1 MRLLYGEVFMR
12 IRKLLF
18 CAGFAALAQCAAVQ
32 AADIHTH
39 LIRFGYG
46 LNQESNQ
53 GRAVRVFADQVKK
66 LSGGKMQVRGIGA
79 AALGSDIQMQQAL
92 IGGAQEMMVGSTATL
107 VGVTKEMAIWD
118 TPFLFN
124 SGEEADQVRSE
135 ERRVGKECV
144 STGRSRWS
152 PNNEKKKK

>member
-39 LIRFGYG
+39 LLRFGYG

-53 GRAVRVFADQVKK
+53 GRAVRVFADQVKN
-66 LSGGKMQVRGIGA
+66 LSRGQIPVRGIGEA
-79 AALGSDIQMQQAL
+79 VFGSVIQMQQAL
-92 IGGAQEMMVGSTATL
+92 NGVAQYMQVGPTEKLA
-107 VGVTKEMAIWD
+107 GVSKDMTI
-118 TPFLFN
+118 
-124 SGEEADQVRSE
+124 
-135 ERRVGKECV
+135 
-144 STGRSRWS
+144 S
-152 PNNEKKKK
+152 PPHTRK

>member
-53 GRAVRVFADQVKK
+53 GRAVRVFAAQVTK

-79 AALGSDIQMQQAL
+79 AALGSDIQMQHAL
-92 IGGAQEMMVGSTATL
+92 IGGAQEMLGGSTAPML
-107 VGVTKEMAIWD
+107 GVTTEMAIWD
-118 TPFLFN
+118 TQIPFN
-124 SGEEADQVRSE
+124 SGSGAAQV
-135 ERRVGKECV
+135 
-144 STGRSRWS
+144 
-152 PNNEKKKK
+152 

>member
-79 AALGSDIQMQQAL
+79 AALG
-92 IGGAQEMMVGSTATL
+92 
-107 VGVTKEMAIWD
+107 
-118 TPFLFN
+118 
-124 SGEEADQVRSE
+124 RSE

-144 STGRSRWS
+144 STCRSRWS
-152 PNNEKKKK
+152 PYH